1 MRPATDRPAPGSH
14 DRSTP
19 SGSLET
25 SAANLFEA
33 MLAAREA
40 EERGGDRRV
49 LALGISAALNAPIP
63 DPGFSLYRM

>member
-49 LALGISAALNAPIP
+49 LDA
-63 DPGFSLYRM
+63 FYRT